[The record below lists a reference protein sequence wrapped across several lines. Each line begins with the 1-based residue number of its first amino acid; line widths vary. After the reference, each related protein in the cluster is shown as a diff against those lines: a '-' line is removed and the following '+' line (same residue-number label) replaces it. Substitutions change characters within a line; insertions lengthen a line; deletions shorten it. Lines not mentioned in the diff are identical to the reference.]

1 MFSITLHAKDINL
14 LNRIRDFFGVGNVNI
29 YGDKAFYRV
38 DSRENLQNIIIPHFE
53 KYPLI
58 TQKASDL
65 ILFKE
70 VLNLVYNNKLT
81 LELFQTI
88 LNIKASHNKGLS
100 KELWDLF
107 PQTCAVLRPL
117 VPSLDIKN
125 PNWITGFTDG
135 DGCFFVKISKSS
147 QSKIGYKT
155 SLDFNIRQHGRDVLL
170 LRSLIKFLNC
180 GNIYETSNVAELRVS
195 KFLYIQDIIIPFFK
209 AYPLQSHKNKN
220 FADFILVSKMIENK
234 EHLTTQGLEKIPEI
248 KAGINTG
255 REF

>member
-1 MFSITLHAKDINL
+1 VFSITLHAKDINL

-100 KELWDLF
+100 KEL
-107 PQTCAVLRPL
+107 
-117 VPSLDIKN
+117 
-125 PNWITGFTDG
+125 
-135 DGCFFVKISKSS
+135 
-147 QSKIGYKT
+147 
-155 SLDFNIRQHGRDVLL
+155 
-170 LRSLIKFLNC
+170 
-180 GNIYETSNVAELRVS
+180 
-195 KFLYIQDIIIPFFK
+195 
-209 AYPLQSHKNKN
+209 
-220 FADFILVSKMIENK
+220 
-234 EHLTTQGLEKIPEI
+234 
-248 KAGINTG
+248 
-255 REF
+255 